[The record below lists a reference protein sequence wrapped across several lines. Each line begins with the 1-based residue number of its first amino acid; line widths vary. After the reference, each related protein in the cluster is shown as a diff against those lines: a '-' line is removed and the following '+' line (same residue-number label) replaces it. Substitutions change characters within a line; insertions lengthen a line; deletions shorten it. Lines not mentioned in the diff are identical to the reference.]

1 MPTTAEYQPGH
12 AGCPPIDP
20 LRTML
25 ELEELNRLRDLSGST
40 LYSAEL
46 KRLPLLSRV
55 EQQPL
60 LTQARR
66 GDQKAKDALVI
77 HCLHWTVRRAA
88 RLYRQHHPT
97 HLDLMDLV
105 GVANVEI
112 MEKFERALEKDDPV
126 TFLLSSAAYEMQ
138 SHVTTK
144 DSLIIK
150 PRYGREKLKRLDPV
164 PATTV
169 SLDAPSPEGVHPL
182 AETLAAEQ
190 HVPQDAG
197 GRKQVRTN
205 AILHQAVNEL
215 SPTLRRAVV
224 ELYGLF
230 GQPARTKQD
239 LAKAARITPR
249 GIRDAD
255 LRARK
260 QLAERLAPYGTI
272 FTKS

>member
-1 MPTTAEYQPGH
+1 MQTEAKYQPGH
-12 AGCPPIDP
+12 AGNTRIDP

-25 ELEELNRLRDLSGST
+25 EVEDLNRLHDLSGST

-55 EQQPL
+55 EQHPL
-60 LTQARR
+60 VTQARR
-66 GDQKAKDALVI
+66 GDQNAKDALVI
-77 HCLHWTVRRAA
+77 HCLHWTVRKAA
-88 RLYRQHHPT
+88 RIYRQYHPR

-105 GVANVEI
+105 GVGNVEI
-112 MEKFERALEKDDPV
+112 MEKFDRALEKPDPV

-138 SHVTTK
+138 SHVGTN
-144 DSLIIK
+144 DSVIIK
-150 PRYGREKLKRLDPV
+150 PRYGREKMQRLDPV
-164 PATTV
+164 PATIV
-169 SLDAPSPEGVHPL
+169 SLEAPSPEGEHPL
-182 AETLAAEQ
+182 VETLAAEQ

-197 GRKQVRTN
+197 RRRQKRTN

-230 GQPARTKQD
+230 GQPARTKKD

-272 FTKS
+272 FTRS